1 MRHHRATILVLAMLL
16 LPSSV
21 SHAAEQPVGRRFPMP
36 GEWGCYRRDGSQ
48 QARSPLKGRIT
59 KPKIA
64 WKQFVGVIDTLIE
77 TKLGDDD
84 TRLSVPAKK
93 LGNLSSVT
101 NLQRCLHR
109 VHSMRGTGIRDS
121 GQHTHF

>member
-93 LGNLSSVT
+93 LGNLSTVT
-101 NLQRCLHR
+101 NLQRWGLQHPLAMIEGR
-109 VHSMRGTGIRDS
+109 RGHPT
-121 GQHTHF
+121 Q